1 MSKLVQRTIES
12 QLQGFDNVFHM
23 MIIALERL
31 EAFLMIRR
39 SEGSAS
45 KLPTTAIKTD
55 RDLHD
60 DKKNPPTLSGVMKE
74 VQLQCSSLFF
84 QTKFD
89 DEELF
94 AKTMKFFL
102 ADLLEWYGGRG
113 DDVPYDEV
121 EKFSLAICVALDR
134 KDGSVAGIMQAC
146 EMYVAKMSQIE
157 DLDDEGKGKAVREG
171 MESLI
176 RGMEAVNHRKEMLL
190 ESGEEVKLTM
200 HKRGS
205 VVEGFNRLMKAMI
218 SFYDTSTP
226 AKRVR
231 NMFTSYVEG
240 LPEFSDDEIEKEISS
255 KLKDDTNSLT
265 TSSTQDNSNK
275 N

>member
-1 MSKLVQRTIES
+1 MSKLVQRPIQV
-12 QLQGFDNVFHM
+12 QLQGLDNVFHM

-39 SEGSAS
+39 SGGGVS
-45 KLPTTAIKTD
+45 KLSTTAIKTD

-60 DKKNPPTLSGVMKE
+60 DKKNPPTLSGMMKE
-74 VQLQCSSLFF
+74 VLLQCSALFF
-84 QTKFD
+84 QTEFD

-94 AKTMKFFL
+94 TKTMKFFF

-113 DDVPYDEV
+113 GDVPYDEID
-121 EKFSLAICVALDR
+121 KYILPICVALSRQVD
-134 KDGSVAGIMQAC
+134 SVAEIMQVC
-146 EMYVAKMSQIE
+146 EMYVATMSQIE
-157 DLDDEGKGKAVREG
+157 DLDDEGKEKAVREG
-171 MESLI
+171 MGSLI
-176 RGMEAVNHRKEMLL
+176 RGIEAVNHRKEMLL
-190 ESGEEVKLTM
+190 ESGEEVKLTK

-226 AKRVR
+226 AKKVR
-231 NMFTSYVEG
+231 NMFTSYVDG

-255 KLKDDTNSLT
+255 KWKEDATSRS

>member
-1 MSKLVQRTIES
+1 MSKLVQRPVQV
-12 QLQGFDNVFHM
+12 QLQGFDNVFHN

-31 EAFLMIRR
+31 EAFLMIHR
-39 SEGSAS
+39 SGGGVS
-45 KLPTTAIKTD
+45 KLATTAIKTD

-60 DKKNPPTLSGVMKE
+60 DKKNPPTLSGMMKE
-74 VQLQCSSLFF
+74 VLLQCSALFF
-84 QTKFD
+84 QTEFD

-94 AKTMKFFL
+94 TKTVTFFF

-113 DDVPYDEV
+113 GDVPYDEV
-121 EKFSLAICVALDR
+121 DKFILPICVALSRQVD
-134 KDGSVAGIMQAC
+134 SVAGIMQAC

-157 DLDDEGKGKAVREG
+157 DLDDTGKEKAVREG

-176 RGMEAVNHRKEMLL
+176 RGIEAVNRSKEMLL

-205 VVEGFNRLMKAMI
+205 VVEGFNRLMKAML

-226 AKRVR
+226 AKKVR
-231 NMFTSYVEG
+231 NTFTSYIEG
-240 LPEFSDDEIEKEISS
+240 LPEFSDDEIEKETSS
-255 KLKDDTNSLT
+255 KMKDDA
-265 TSSTQDNSNK
+265 TSRSISATQDDSNQ